1 MSYSRYQY
9 WEQLNSTTIFV
20 AFANTSAPTPK
31 IRYNFNDQHDTDG
44 TAVGSTLAGL
54 RLLKIASD
62 APTNMVSVV
71 NNGSASVSGWY
82 STNSGSTWS
91 AHSSSNFSHGL
102 LSGIS
107 ANGQVMAFARTHATE
122 SFIYSTNAGST
133 WSSKTVTLDQPRGMS
148 MNSDGS
154 KSFFVGGLGAAG
166 KYSGNTLGTFTN
178 RTLPWIAAD
187 SFMLKDGSKIWITRS
202 TNAGSIAVAYST
214 NNGANWTTSTVSSS
228 DSTDATSAT
237 LVGSDNGQHMAFV
250 CGTTYNYIFV
260 TNNGGTSWNKRSFSE
275 SLYQFSISMSK
286 SGRYITLGSN
296 ANNGKYFYSTDYGQT
311 FNSKT
316 ISGVSAILGATGVQ
330 EI

>member
-1 MSYSRYQY
+1 MSFSRYQY
-9 WEQLNSTTIFV
+9 WEQLNSTVIFV
-20 AFANTSAPTPK
+20 AFANTTSPVPK

-44 TAVGSTLAGL
+44 STVSVTLAGL

-107 ANGQVMAFARTHATE
+107 ANGQVMAFARTHVTE
-122 SFIYSTNAGST
+122 SFICSTNAGSS
-133 WSSKTVTLDQPRGMS
+133 WASKTVALDQPRGMS

-154 KSFFVGGLGAAG
+154 KSFFVSGTGANA
-166 KYSGNTLGTFTN
+166 KYSGNTLSSFTS
-178 RTLPWIAAD
+178 RTLPWTAAD

-202 TNAGSIAVAYST
+202 TNSGSIAVAYST
-214 NNGANWTTSTVSSS
+214 NDGSSWTTSTVSSS
-228 DSTDATSAT
+228 DSTDATAAT
-237 LVGSDNGQHMAFV
+237 LVGSDDGQHIAFM

-275 SLYQFSISMSK
+275 SLYPFSISMSK

-311 FNSKT
+311 FSSKT
-316 ISGVSAILGATGVQ
+316 ISGATAILGATGVQ